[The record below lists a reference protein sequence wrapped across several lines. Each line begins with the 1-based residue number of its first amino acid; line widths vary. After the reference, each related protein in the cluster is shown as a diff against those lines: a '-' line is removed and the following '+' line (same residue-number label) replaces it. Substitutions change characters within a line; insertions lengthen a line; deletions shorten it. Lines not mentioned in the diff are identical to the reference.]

1 MSGGDEMDNKP
12 QRLFVDMDG
21 TLAVFNPVDTL
32 EKLYEK
38 GYFLNLIPQMN
49 VIDGI
54 RHIIRNNPE
63 IEVFVLS
70 TVLSDSSYAIPEKNA
85 WLDKYLPEIDEK
97 HRLYPKCEENKKEF
111 LEHKQGGIDPNDFL
125 LDDYSKNLHS
135 WDPPAKGIK
144 VMNGINGKNGTW
156 VKDKISIEID
166 GEKFAD
172 CVLSIMKNRTQQ
184 EKIEQIHRRKVG
196 GR

>member
-1 MSGGDEMDNKP
+1 MDNKP

-38 GYFLNLIPQMN
+38 GYFFNLKPQMN

-54 RHIIRNNPE
+54 RYIIRNNPE
-63 IEVFVLS
+63 IEVFILS
-70 TVLSDSSYAIPEKNA
+70 AVLSDSIYAIPEKNA
-85 WLDKYLPEIDEK
+85 WLDKYLPEVDVK

>member
-38 GYFLNLIPQMN
+38 GYFFNLKPQMN

-54 RHIIRNNPE
+54 RYIIRNNPE
-63 IEVFVLS
+63 IEVFILS
-70 TVLSDSSYAIPEKNA
+70 AVLSDSIYAIPEKNA

>member
-1 MSGGDEMDNKP
+1 MDNKP

-38 GYFLNLIPQMN
+38 GYFFNLKPQMN

-54 RHIIRNNPE
+54 RYIIRNNPE
-63 IEVFVLS
+63 IEVFILS
-70 TVLSDSSYAIPEKNA
+70 AVLSDSIYAIPEKNA
-85 WLDKYLPEIDEK
+85 WLDKYLPEVDVK

-111 LEHKQGGIDPNDFL
+111 LEHEQGGIDPNDFL

-156 VKDKISIEID
+156 IKDKISIEID
-166 GEKFAD
+166 GKKFAD
-172 CVLSIMKNRTQQ
+172 CILSIMKNRTQE
-184 EKIEQIHRRKVG
+184 EKKEQFHRVKKG